1 MSSMSESRRRVRRPS
16 VLVLA
21 GAATGLLALATTLA
35 ATLVA
40 CESATNLDVTYGDAS
55 NALESGAAADGG
67 ELADGGEAGAIVVPP
82 TLSGCP
88 CDPRAGLGCCMPGSG
103 KPFCTE
109 DTSVCASR
117 MGTHIRCVRPDPS
130 SESVCC
136 WHGAGS
142 GAVTALAAAC
152 DGGPT
157 ACSSDSDCAGSGTTK
172 CAMAVCFGGTI
183 AIGACGTVPPTCPQL

>member
-1 MSSMSESRRRVRRPS
+1 MPSMNEAQRRHVMRGS
-16 VLVLA
+16 AALVLA
-21 GAATGLLALATTLA
+21 AAATALLALG
-35 ATLVA
+35 ATLPA
-40 CESATNLDVTYGDAS
+40 CESATNLDVTFGDAS
-55 NALESGAAADGG
+55 NALESGTAGDGQAAADAGEGG
-67 ELADGGEAGAIVVPP
+67 AVVMPAG
-82 TLSGCP
+82 LSGCP
-88 CDPRAGLGCCMPGSG
+88 CDPTAGLGCCMPGSG

-109 DTSVCASR
+109 DTAVCASR

-136 WHGAGS
+136 WHGAGA

-157 ACSSDSDCAGSGTTK
+157 ACSTDGDCAGSGATT

-183 AIGACGTVPPTCPQL
+183 TIGACGTVPPTCPQP